1 MNDKYFLDTNI
12 FIYSFDSSNPKK
24 QKTAH
29 QLISNALS
37 GDIGCISYQVIQE
50 FVNVAKQKFD
60 IPLMKHDCLTY
71 ITNILEP
78 LIELLPS
85 IELYKSALDIKEG
98 WQYSFYDSLIIAAA
112 LRANCNILYT
122 EDLQHEQKI
131 REMVILNP
139 FIPVP

>member
-24 QKTAH
+24 QNTAH

-50 FVNVAKQKFD
+50 FLNVATQKFAT
-60 IPLMKHDCLTY
+60 PLMKRDCLTY

-98 WQYSFYDSLIIAAA
+98 WLYSFYDSLIIAAA